1 MTDVQKI
8 LSALAEAIHD
18 GQVGEEDCTALLKAL
33 RGVPA
38 EYHMAALMS
47 MLGADQ
53 QGQEEKPDDYAVVRT
68 FNSIDF
74 NIGDEIKDNFGHACV
89 ICGRPHAGLTPVF
102 GSSPIAAIDLEKADY
117 HRTGRNFPAIAAI
130 LEEIGK

>member
-18 GQVGEEDCTALLKAL
+18 GQVGEDDCTALLKAL

-53 QGQEEKPDDYAVVRT
+53 QEQEDKPDDYLAVKT
-68 FNSIDF
+68 FASCELHV
-74 NIGDEIKDNFGHACV
+74 GDEIIGKSGIKYVVVRINETSLDVICSACV
-89 ICGRPHAGLTPVF
+89 VSRIDK
-102 GSSPIAAIDLEKADY
+102 SPYAVK
-117 HRTGRNFPAIAAI
+117 RTGRNFPAIAAV